1 MRGGDHFTRAGWVR
15 LAVGLLVVT
24 STVIALP
31 IASAAKPGRPDAGK
45 ARADV
50 AAAKARLAALNE
62 RQSLLD
68 EEYDQA
74 RIALATAE
82 RKLADARAAAKRS
95 AATARDANA
104 DLSARVRVAYEG
116 AGSEIGALLGAG
128 SLSDFSDRLEFLN
141 QIAADDATV
150 VSRATVAGQRAQWAA
165 AALTSAVEERTA
177 AVSSLRSKRS
187 ELVGAVAE
195 QERLISHLES
205 VLHRVLNP
213 PPPPPPPIVLP
224 QPGPSPVPIPGAT
237 QPPPTGAPPPAPS
250 PTSLPVP
257 PPPSSRAQVAIQ
269 AALSQVGV
277 PYQYGG
283 STPGVGFDCSGLT
296 MWAWGQAGV
305 SLPHSSAMQYSVL
318 PHVDRSQLQPGDL
331 LFFYSPIHHVGMY
344 LGGGRMVHAPHTGA
358 YVEVVDVYW
367 QYYVGAARPG

>member
-1 MRGGDHFTRAGWVR
+1 MRGGEDFTRAGTVR
-15 LAVGLLVVT
+15 LAVALLVVT
-24 STVIALP
+24 STVLALP
-31 IASAAKPGRPDAGK
+31 IASAARPAKHDAAE

-50 AAAKARLAALNE
+50 TAARAKLAALNE
-62 RQSLLD
+62 HQSLLD
-68 EEYDQA
+68 EEYNQA

-82 RKLADARAAAKRS
+82 RKLANAQVAARRS
-95 AATARDANA
+95 AATARVADA

-141 QIAADDATV
+141 QIAADDATI

-165 AALTSAVEERTA
+165 TALEAAVKERTA
-177 AVSSLRSKRS
+177 AVGSLRSKRS
-187 ELVGAVAE
+187 ELEAAVAE

-213 PPPPPPPIVLP
+213 PPPPVPVVLP
-224 QPGPSPVPIPGAT
+224 QPGVSPAPVPSPT
-237 QPPPTGAPPPAPS
+237 QPPAGAPPPAPS
-250 PTSLPVP
+250 PTSLPSP

-269 AALSQVGV
+269 AAESQIGV

-283 STPGVGFDCSGLT
+283 SSPQTGFDCSGLM
-296 MWAWGQAGV
+296 MWAWAQAGV
-305 SLPHSSAMQYSVL
+305 SLPHSSAMQYAVL
-318 PHVDRSQLQPGDL
+318 SHVDRSQLQPGDL

-344 LGGGRMVHAPHTGA
+344 LGGGRMIHSPHTGS
-358 YVEVVDVYW
+358 YVEIVDVYW
-367 QYYVGAARPG
+367 QYYVGAARVG